1 VPESFDTG
9 ICFADQ
15 QIAHS
20 EFKSAKVLLDSI
32 KPTDQGQQI
41 KKILTLVEL
50 ALVQYE
56 PAVAIKFA
64 QAATELDPMLLEAQ
78 AALVGAQLMAA
89 DVAAAQVA
97 LQTVD
102 QALHSAGREADRY
115 TLNNNINN
123 IFFN

>member
-1 VPESFDTG
+1 MDLGDFDS
-9 ICFADQ
+9 
-15 QIAHS
+15 AHS
-20 EFKSAKVLLDSI
+20 EFKSAKVLLDTI

-115 TLNNNINN
+115 RLNNNINN
-123 IFFN
+123 IFLN